1 MHHNMVCLIGML
13 TLAKKKLCWYNT
25 LAHLLFLACD
35 LNIFCWRSK
44 AFVILKRQFTPKCI
58 LTCSAIYPSRYFWCE
73 VRSFG
78 DINCRDVCF
87 LSSMMA
93 LMEIVGTGLMAQ
105 KQKKKK
111 RKKLISNVS
120 FELCLLTVCE
130 GNMHRA
136 CMDKKLVLIPAWDG
150 NMNGLFGWAVMVV
163 NSAGLVQGDM

>member
-58 LTCSAIYPSRYFWCE
+58 LTCSSIYPSRYFWCE

-87 LSSMMA
+87 LSSIMA

-111 RKKLISNVS
+111 KRNLSAMFLLNYACWRCVKETCIEHAWTRSWCSSPHEMETWMASLA
-120 FELCLLTVCE
+120 EL
-130 GNMHRA
+130 
-136 CMDKKLVLIPAWDG
+136 W
-150 NMNGLFGWAVMVV
+150 W
-163 NSAGLVQGDM
+163 

>member
-87 LSSMMA
+87 LSSIMA
-93 LMEIVGTGLMAQ
+93 LMEIVGTGL
-105 KQKKKK
+105 KKETYQQCFFWTMPADGVW
-111 RKKLISNVS
+111 RKHASS
-120 FELCLLTVCE
+120 
-130 GNMHRA
+130 MHRQEA
-136 CMDKKLVLIPAWDG
+136 GAHPRMRWKHEWPLWLSCDG
-150 NMNGLFGWAVMVV
+150 
-163 NSAGLVQGDM
+163 S